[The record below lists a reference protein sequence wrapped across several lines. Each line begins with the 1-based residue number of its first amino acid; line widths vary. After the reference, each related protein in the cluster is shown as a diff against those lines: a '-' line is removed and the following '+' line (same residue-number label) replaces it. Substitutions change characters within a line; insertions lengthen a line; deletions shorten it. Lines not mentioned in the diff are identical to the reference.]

1 LLTFSCAPSPSL
13 PDGNFEE
20 AAKLYEAEGE
30 YTSAAKF
37 YLKGGLPVKSARLIM
52 KIARTEILDGFF
64 LPSATTSAESAVALK
79 DAVSSVTNA
88 DTSLTVTP
96 TATASVSVS
105 VTVSNGDKAAITL
118 ERKILKNHKSFS
130 AETEKYEKLR
140 AEIQESSDSHRQLLT
155 AMRCLIRNMEA
166 LMPVKKRESEQTAS
180 YAAPALDDSLLDVLS
195 SAVGDLYESCQVFQD
210 ALSTLHQTLNSTQ
223 PTAPSP
229 SICDALR
236 QCEEMFECTR
246 GFTGLGSFKY
256 LVADIPAAVALYC
269 SKTEAAPP
277 KRSRNTASTV
287 SVRTLPTHASP
298 VKKRIEITAKVFAE
312 RSSEFL
318 SSLLVHPIRLLIDQL
333 TLQLCRKHSPH
344 NNRYEMFLGALN
356 RPSTFNRSET
366 GVRVARLHHAWQ
378 RSSIIASSDAD
389 FASVVSRYFI
399 YEYYPP
405 LPLVEDMQA
414 LALMRGSRGMQEYRY
429 REFEKMK
436 TTNPTSFEAVAAR
449 LLLIDS
455 IDAFGTKEKLALYTD
470 LSKHDLNNSN
480 RALYHAFKN
489 EMVSVTQNLNE
500 CDDPSHIR
508 GHRQEDMFSM
518 AMEAGHAYLIKPWS
532 AGNPLD
538 VNSKQCITVTT
549 FLTLVE
555 RYTVLSLLYQRQ
567 CEGVC
572 LPVSLLMN
580 VMCRKN
586 AAYANMIKCCAT
598 ARRDS
603 RDLRSLLYGILDLLM
618 RILASSVMD
627 LHRWESA
634 SKKQDEEKFN
644 PATAVTRISYLIVT
658 IITNNPSFGLPRLAI
673 NRHLLDGLPKVLNIR
688 MATLAHSR
696 PNVQSHA
703 SLCEALKDT
712 LVCVTLS
719 DMAHSAHTD
728 EMKKLGRA
736 ILTTKGETVL
746 IAIKPPPPKV
756 PPTSPLLTP
765 STATGVRRGAK
776 QWSEGEF
783 GWHIRNQKPSI
794 VASDFISGTDT
805 DNAGDELS
813 FDHLSAVM
821 DFTPTPELGALGST
835 DQPLPLPAQ
844 SKVSLYDKCCVTLTA
859 RLSEARERLKTL
871 TPADRLERDL
881 ERSFRDVSRPFLL
894 NAVSRAGL
902 NSIVKLYVSSL
913 LEKLLAVRECVAV
926 IERLGRSSEDA
937 QVTSYL
943 TSHLL
948 YSLIA
953 LRGCDVYCSIK
964 IY

>member
-1 LLTFSCAPSPSL
+1 MYTFSCTPAPPL

-20 AAKLYEAEGE
+20 AAKLYEAEGD
-30 YTSAAKF
+30 YTSAAKY

-64 LPSATTSAESAVALK
+64 LPSATTSTESAFALK

-96 TATASVSVS
+96 SATSSVS

-118 ERKILKNHKSFS
+118 ERRILKNHKSFS

-140 AEIQESSDSHRQLLT
+140 AEIQESSDSHRQMIS

-180 YAAPALDDSLLDVLS
+180 SAAPALDDSLLDVLS
-195 SAVGDLYESCQVFQD
+195 SAVGSLFESCQVFQD
-210 ALSTLHQTLNSTQ
+210 ALSTLHQTQNRTQ
-223 PTAPSP
+223 PTALSP
-229 SICDALR
+229 SISDALR

-246 GFTGLGSFKY
+246 GFSGLGSFKY
-256 LVADIPAAVALYC
+256 LVADIPAAVTLYC

-318 SSLLVHPIRLLIDQL
+318 SSLLVPPMRLLTDQL
-333 TLQLCRKHSPH
+333 TLQLCRKHSSH
-344 NNRYEMFLGALN
+344 NARYEMFLGALN
-356 RPSTFNRSET
+356 RPGTYNRSET
-366 GVRVARLHHAWQ
+366 GLRVARLQHAWQ
-378 RSSIIASSDAD
+378 RSSIITSSDAD

-414 LALMRGSRGMQEYRY
+414 LAQMRGSRGMQEYRY
-429 REFEKMK
+429 REFEKVK
-436 TTNPTSFEAVAAR
+436 TTNPTSFEGVAAR
-449 LLLIDS
+449 LLLIDC

-470 LSKHDLNNSN
+470 LSKHDLNNSS
-480 RALYHAFKN
+480 RALFHAFKN

-500 CDDPSHIR
+500 CDEPSHIR

-518 AMEAGHAYLIKPWS
+518 AMQAGHAYLIKPWS

-538 VNSKQCITVTT
+538 VNSKQCIAVTT

-572 LPVSLLMN
+572 LPISLLMN

-603 RDLRSLLYGILDLLM
+603 RDLRHELYGILDLLM
-618 RILASSVMD
+618 RILASSVID

-658 IITNNPSFGLPRLAI
+658 IITNNPSFALPRLAI
-673 NRHLLDGLPKVLNIR
+673 NMQLLDGLPKVLNIR

-703 SLCEALKDT
+703 SLCEALKDN

-719 DMAHSAHTD
+719 DMAHSAHTN
-728 EMKKLGRA
+728 EMKTLGRA

-765 STATGVRRGAK
+765 GTATGGRRVAK
-776 QWSEGEF
+776 QWSEDGF
-783 GWHIRNQKPSI
+783 GWQIRNQEPSI
-794 VASDFISGTDT
+794 VVSESISGTDT

-813 FDHLSAVM
+813 FDPLSADM

-835 DQPLPLPAQ
+835 DQPLPLPLPLPAQ
-844 SKVSLYDKCCVTLTA
+844 SKVSFYDKCCLTLTV

-902 NSIVKLYVSSL
+902 NRIAKLYISSL

-937 QVTSYL
+937 QVTCLLLDMPPALL
-943 TSHLL
+943 T
-948 YSLIA
+948 YRF
-953 LRGCDVYCSIK
+953 LRM
-964 IY
+964 